1 MNLHSRSS
9 PSLIA
14 LPLLLFAGT
23 GCGSVSKSA
32 GHTEV
37 NQIVQER
44 IGLPTRWDQGSP
56 DDRQVASWLDQSLRG
71 GLTRERAVAIALL
84 NNPALQDAYE
94 QLGVSQADMVQAGL
108 LSNPSFGGHVEF
120 ATNGSS
126 RDVQF
131 SLVQNFLDLFVL
143 PARKRIAREQFEA
156 DILRVAHQALETA
169 AEVSKEVV
177 ATEAAARLVQFRQA
191 VVDATLGT
199 ATLADKQL
207 AAGNVNELQAA
218 SEQVAHAE
226 STLAL
231 VRERIELLRH
241 HERLNRLLGLSGP
254 RADWTL
260 AEELPAPPDPPERD
274 PSLDH
279 LETLAITRRLDV
291 DAARKQRLLMA
302 HALDLARST
311 RLFGLIEVGVDVH
324 QFPDGPRVF
333 GPSLV
338 LELPIFDQRQ
348 ALIARLE
355 AQERQADRRLT
366 AVSITARSEVRLGQ
380 AELLAA
386 RQMVD
391 QYRQVVLP
399 LRSRI
404 VGQAQLHYNGM
415 LIGLPQ
421 LLLLKQD
428 EVESQAR
435 YIAAVRDYWV
445 ARADLERAVG
455 GHIPT
460 NEKQP

>member
-1 MNLHSRSS
+1 MRPALSLL
-9 PSLIA
+9 LIA
-14 LPLLLFAGT
+14 VT
-23 GCGSVSKSA
+23 GCASVSKTA

-37 NQIVQER
+37 SQIVQER
-44 IGLPTRWDQGSP
+44 IGVPTRWDQGSP
-56 DDRQVASWLDQSLRG
+56 EDQQVAKWLDESLRG

-84 NNPALQDAYE
+84 NNPALQEAYE

-108 LSNPSFGGHVEF
+108 LSNPSIGGHVEF

-131 SLVQNFLDLFVL
+131 SLVQDFLDLFVL
-143 PARKRIAREQFEA
+143 PLRKRIAREQFEA

-169 AEVSKEVV
+169 AEVTKEVV
-177 ATEAAARLVQFRQA
+177 ATEAAARLVQFRQE
-191 VVDATLGT
+191 VVEATLGT
-199 ATLADKQL
+199 ATLAEKQL
-207 AAGNVNELQAA
+207 AAGNVSELQEA
-218 SEQVAHAE
+218 SEQVVHAE
-226 STLAL
+226 SVLDLA
-231 VRERIELLRH
+231 REQMELLRH
-241 HERLNRLLGLSGP
+241 RERLNRLLGLWGP

-260 AEELPAPPDPPERD
+260 GEELPVPPEKE
-274 PSLDH
+274 PLLDH
-279 LETLAITRRLDV
+279 LETVAISRRLDV

-302 HALDLARST
+302 HAVSLARGS
-311 RLFGLIEVGVDVH
+311 RLFGRIEVGVDLH

-355 AQERQADRRLT
+355 AQERQAERRLT
-366 AVSITARSEVRLGQ
+366 AISVTARSEVRLSQ
-380 AELLAA
+380 AEVLAA
-386 RQMVD
+386 RQMID
-391 QYRQVVLP
+391 QYRDVVLP

-421 LLLLKQD
+421 LLLLKQS
-428 EVESQAR
+428 EVEAQAR
-435 YIAAVRDYWV
+435 YIDAVRDYWM

>member
-1 MNLHSRSS
+1 MKRAL
-9 PSLIA
+9 PWLLIA
-14 LPLLLFAGT
+14 ST
-23 GCGSVSKSA
+23 GCASVSKSA

-44 IGLPTRWDQGSP
+44 IGVPTRWDQGSP
-56 DDRQVASWLDQSLRG
+56 EDQQVAKWVDESLRG

-108 LSNPSFGGHVEF
+108 LSNPSIGGHVEF

-131 SLVQNFLDLFVL
+131 SLVQDFLDLFVL
-143 PARKRIAREQFEA
+143 PLRKRIAREQFES

-169 AEVSKEVV
+169 AEVGKEVV

-199 ATLADKQL
+199 ATLAEKQL
-207 AAGNVNELQAA
+207 AAGNVNELQEAG
-218 SEQVAHAE
+218 EQVAHAE
-226 STLAL
+226 SVLDLA
-231 VRERIELLRH
+231 REQMELLRH
-241 HERLNRLLGLSGP
+241 RERLNRLLGLWGP
-254 RADWTL
+254 RAEWTL
-260 AEELPAPPDPPERD
+260 AEELPALPEKEPP
-274 PSLDH
+274 LDH
-279 LETLAITRRLDV
+279 LETLAISRRLDV

-302 HALDLARST
+302 HAVGLARST
-311 RLFGLIEVGVDVH
+311 RLFGRIEVGVDLH

-355 AQERQADRRLT
+355 AQERQAERRLT
-366 AVSITARSEVRLGQ
+366 AVSVTARSEVRLGR
-380 AELLAA
+380 AEVLAA

-391 QYRQVVLP
+391 QYREVLLP

-445 ARADLERAVG
+445 ARTDLERAVG